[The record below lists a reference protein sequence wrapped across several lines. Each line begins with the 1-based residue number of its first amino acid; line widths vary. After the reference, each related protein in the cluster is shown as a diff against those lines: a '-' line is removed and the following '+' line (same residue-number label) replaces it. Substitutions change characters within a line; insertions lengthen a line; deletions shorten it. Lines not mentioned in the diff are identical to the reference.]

1 MKYLVIE
8 PIVNSGRLCSFTIYS
23 ESHEFLIQHIATV
36 PAAIRTHTEIQHY
49 YFGDYTR
56 ICFDA
61 FKTMDVF
68 NFKFNFLYD
77 VKVLYELAG
86 WRFRN
91 LIGLGTQVLGENR
104 MQKYVDLSNK
114 VNAHIKSYNAAKIN
128 YKEFLSEQLFP
139 EGLIEDLYRERSNI
153 IMELFKRFD
162 VQEVKDFYEKRF
174 FEAIKHLHFV
184 SLKPVN
190 LNTSS
195 LSEDTHFAKTLKAQG
210 AQVHLKFNAVGA
222 KTGRLSFKKGSLN
235 LYNLPKSLRKCIVAP
250 DGYDIVQFDYKSFQP
265 RLAIFSTE
273 EESFKSK
280 FENIDDIYSVF
291 PGDRAKN
298 KISFLAWMF
307 SLRKD
312 EVFEEHALPI
322 QDFRTKLFYE
332 AKKSGRL
339 LNRFGR
345 YMKYS
350 GEEKNVVFQ
359 NYITSM
365 EVDSVLNAFKKINK
379 LLTNKKSHVSFT
391 FHDAIVCNV
400 HKQESELID
409 DIRECMELGS
419 TELGYRFPVDVQVG
433 SNFAFE
439 D

>member
-1 MKYLVIE
+1 MKYLVVE
-8 PIVNSGRLCSFTIYS
+8 PIVNSGRLCSFTTYS
-23 ESHEFLIQHIATV
+23 ENHEFLIQHIATV

-68 NFKFNFLYD
+68 NFKFKFLYD

-91 LIGLGTQVLGENR
+91 LIGLGTQVLGEGR
-104 MQKYVDLSNK
+104 MRKYTDLSDR
-114 VNAHIKSYNAAKIN
+114 VNAHIRSYSVAKID
-128 YKEFLSEQLFP
+128 YKVFSSEELFP
-139 EGLIEDLYRERSNI
+139 EGLIEDLYRERSMI

-162 VQEVKDFYEKRF
+162 VEEVRDFYEKRF
-174 FEAIKHLHFV
+174 FDVIKHLHFT
-184 SLKPVN
+184 SLKPIN
-190 LNTSS
+190 LSTSS
-195 LSEDTHFAKTLKAQG
+195 LENSTHFAKTLKAQG
-210 AQVHLKFNAVGA
+210 DEVRLKFNAVGA

-235 LYNLPKSLRKCIVAP
+235 LYNLPRPMRKYIVAP

-265 RLAIFSTE
+265 RLAIFSTQE
-273 EESFKSK
+273 EDFKNK

-291 PGDRAKN
+291 PGDREKN

-312 EVFEEHALPI
+312 ELFEEHASPI
-322 QDFRTKLFYE
+322 QDLRTKLFYE

-365 EVDSVLNAFKKINK
+365 EVDSMLSNFIKVNH
-379 LLTNKKSHVSFT
+379 LLVNKKSRIICP
-391 FHDAIVCNV
+391 FHDALLLYI
-400 HKQESELID
+400 HD
-409 DIRECMELGS
+409 DEKSLVLDVKEMMEQIGGFS
-419 TELGYRFPVDVQVG
+419 NKFPVSVLSG
-433 SNFAFE
+433 NNWGEMS
-439 D
+439 